1 MDAGD
6 AYIDLYDVLAG
17 CPQVSLLDWYG
28 APATQERAAEVCQV
42 VGAAGEVPDEHWRT
56 WLPDGA
62 ACSEEAFGVLL
73 GLDLAL
79 LDADPYRGT
88 PGTPLGA
95 PRGNLQVHGRLNEDE
110 TRGILLFRRTT
121 PGRPSVEPE
130 SIDGFL
136 ELIRIPPHLTSKVH
150 VKYCPVLDDLP
161 DPDQDGD
168 DPSGEGLPPLSVIPL
183 AQLPM
188 LAEPGDLIW
197 VTPDDSHYTVA
208 PNSAVLAQYVPQALA
223 ELDASGA
230 VLALL
235 PEASLDD
242 YLLRVWQE
250 ALRSTVADGPLTWLL
265 AGTGPIRGQGPAAG
279 GERPPN
285 RAVLLHRSGKLL
297 LTQDK
302 QRGFTLTSKDQQDK
316 YGLTYAGSKRA
327 EYITQGTRLSV
338 LESCR
343 GRFAV
348 AVCEDLERA
357 GIRDQV
363 IKSGTTHLMV
373 PVLAGGMYK
382 DGWQPPDAYMVAVEA
397 GTDVAVSNGLAIE
410 STYKGQPVPTL
421 LVFSVP
427 DERGDYL
434 RARDLLTMPM
444 PATVPADPRA
454 NALTV
459 RQAVW

>member
-17 CPQVSLLDWYG
+17 CPQVSLLDWHL
-28 APATQERAAEVCQV
+28 APATEERAAEVCQV
-42 VGAAGEVPDEHWRT
+42 VGAAGEVPDEHWQV

-62 ACSEEAFGVLL
+62 TCSEEAFGVLL
-73 GLDLAL
+73 GLDRAL
-79 LDADPYRGT
+79 LDADPYLGT

-95 PRGNLQVHGRLNEDE
+95 PRGNLQLNGRLNDDE
-110 TRGILLFRRTT
+110 SKGILLFRRTT
-121 PGRPSVEPE
+121 TGRPSVEPE
-130 SIDGFL
+130 SLDGFL
-136 ELIRIPPHLTSKVH
+136 QHIRIPQHLTSRLH

-161 DPDQDGD
+161 DADLGGD
-168 DPSGEGLPPLSVIPL
+168 DGSGEGLAPLPLIPL

-197 VTPDDSHYTVA
+197 DTPDDRHYTVA
-208 PNSAVLAQYVPQALA
+208 PNSAVLAGYVPQALA

-242 YLLRVWQE
+242 HLLRVWQE
-250 ALRSTVADGPLTWLL
+250 TLRSTPSEGPLTWLL
-265 AGTGPIRGQGPAAG
+265 AGTGPVRDQGPVACG
-279 GERPPN
+279 DRPPN
-285 RAVLLHRSGKLL
+285 RAVMLHRNGKLL

-302 QRGFTLTSKDQQDK
+302 QRGFTLTEGQQRR
-316 YGLTYAGSKRA
+316 YGVNYAGSNRA
-327 EYITQGTRLSV
+327 EYITQGARLSV

-343 GRFAV
+343 GRVAV
-348 AVCEDLERA
+348 AICEDLDRA
-357 GIRDQV
+357 DIRNQV

-373 PVLAGGMYK
+373 PVLAGAMWER
-382 DGWQPPDAYMVAVEA
+382 GWQPPDAYMVAVET

-410 STYKGQPVPTL
+410 STYDGKPVHTL

-427 DERGDYL
+427 AEREDYL
-434 RARDLLTMPM
+434 DPGELLAKPM
-444 PATVPADPRA
+444 PTTVPGAPRG
-454 NALTV
+454 NALTA
-459 RQAVW
+459 RQADW